1 MPRLGGAVACAAVA
15 DPRATLGPNTP
26 ARVSTVTAPP
36 PTLRRAGPADAC
48 ALAGFAA
55 RTFRETYVP
64 PHGESA
70 AADVDA
76 YVAAHFAPAHQAAE
90 LADPALCTLLAD
102 VGGTIVGYAQ
112 VRVGATPAGADD
124 FSPLPGEDGPPL
136 LLPLAT
142 AELARLYVDRA
153 WHGAG
158 LATILFDAA
167 RHEAAAWG
175 AGALW
180 FSVYQGNAR
189 ALAFYRKR
197 GARPVAAATFRM
209 GGELQHDWLLAV
221 ATGPG

>member
-1 MPRLGGAVACAAVA
+1 MSPPTAV
-15 DPRATLGPNTP
+15 L
-26 ARVSTVTAPP
+26 
-36 PTLRRAGPADAC
+36 PTLRRAGPADAGG
-48 ALAGFAA
+48 LAEFAA
-55 RTFRETYVP
+55 RTFRETYAP
-64 PHGESA
+64 PHGDSA
-70 AADVDA
+70 ASDVDA
-76 YVAAHFAPAHQAAE
+76 YVAAHFTPADQAAE
-90 LADPALCTLLAD
+90 LADPALCTLVAD
-102 VGGTIVGYAQ
+102 VGGAIVGYAQ
-112 VRVGATPAGADD
+112 VRVGATPAGVDD
-124 FSPLPGEDGPPL
+124 FAPLPGEDGPP

-158 LATILFDAA
+158 LAAILFDAA

-209 GGELQHDWLLAV
+209 GNDLQHDWLLAV

>member
-1 MPRLGGAVACAAVA
+1 M
-15 DPRATLGPNTP
+15 
-26 ARVSTVTAPP
+26 STVTAPP
-36 PTLRRAGPADAC
+36 PTIRRAGPADAG
-48 ALAGFAA
+48 ALARFAA
-55 RTFRETYVP
+55 RTFRETYAP
-64 PHGESA
+64 PHGDGA
-70 AADVDA
+70 ASEVDA
-76 YVAAHFAPAHQAAE
+76 YVAAHFAPAHQAVE

-102 VGGTIVGYAQ
+102 VGGAIVGYAQ

-124 FSPLPGEDGPPL
+124 FAPLPGADGPP

-197 GARPVAAATFRM
+197 GARAVAAATFRM
-209 GGELQHDWLLAV
+209 GRELQHDWLLAV
-221 ATGPG
+221 PTGAG

>member
-1 MPRLGGAVACAAVA
+1 MSPVTDAA
-15 DPRATLGPNTP
+15 
-26 ARVSTVTAPP
+26 
-36 PTLRRAGPADAC
+36 PTLRRAGRDDA
-48 ALAGFAA
+48 AGLAEFAA
-55 RTFRETYVP
+55 RTFRETYAP
-64 PHGESA
+64 PHGDSA
-70 AADVDA
+70 PADVDA
-76 YVAAHFAPAHQAAE
+76 YVAAHFTPADQAAE
-90 LADPALCTLLAD
+90 LADPALCTLIAD
-102 VGGTIVGYAQ
+102 VGGTTVGYAQ
-112 VRVGATPAGADD
+112 VRAGATPAAADD
-124 FSPLPGEDGPPL
+124 FAPLPAEDGRPL

-209 GGELQHDWLLAV
+209 GNDLQHDWLLAV